1 MIGIQP
7 NAIITKTVK
16 RWNTSVK
23 RWRSSTRLT
32 EIQLYGAF
40 KRHTSIK
47 KIRKRLEENG
57 KNTQGEHK
65 NKAAITLHVII
76 SDKTKFKTDNTNNK
90 ESYYIKQKQCT
101 RTI

>member
-1 MIGIQP
+1 M
-7 NAIITKTVK
+7 
-16 RWNTSVK
+16 
-23 RWRSSTRLT
+23 
-32 EIQLYGAF
+32 
-40 KRHTSIK
+40 
-47 KIRKRLEENG
+47 KRLEENG

-90 ESYYIKQKQCT
+90 ESYYIKQKQCM